1 MQIDYRKPL
10 TALLFSL
17 LMVSAAVEADAQYVS
32 TLESAEF
39 NTESTAIYIEDLKTG
54 EVVLDLNGEMPLM
67 PASVM
72 KIVTAASLLSN
83 KDSDMRF
90 RTRVTTE
97 GELRDSVLDG
107 DIVIHATGDP
117 TIETAFFPTCKGL
130 ADSIAD
136 RLLSMGVK
144 TVRGSIRF
152 DYPEWMEEPV
162 PSGWK
167 TTDLIRPYGT
177 GYHAFNYAD
186 NRMAIRFP
194 SATTTPPTP
203 AGTVKYVRSGKK
215 FSLDR
220 DRNRG
225 VIRAAGM
232 VRRRGRTDITSNPNP
247 EGSFEIVLRNKLTD
261 RGISIGGKGRNTG
274 DEIEIFVN
282 ESPEIADIL
291 RSMMH
296 RSDNLYAEAMLNAL
310 TPGGR
315 DKATAYEKEIWASRG
330 VDTKDVAIRDGS
342 GLSRDNRLTAYFLA
356 DVLAWMVSHANEG
369 NAFVNLFPAAG
380 QEGTVRRFLSDTP
393 LEGEL
398 VLKSGSVNDVQ
409 CYAGYRLDDVQNPS
423 HIIVILSNDF
433 GCSREKL
440 KKGLQ
445 KLLIEKL

>member
-17 LMVSAAVEADAQYVS
+17 LVVSAAVEADAQYVS

-225 VIRAAGM
+225 VIRAAGT

-274 DEIEIFVN
+274 EEIEIFVN